1 MGGGAVIAMKT
12 ELKRAFTSKSFLL
25 EIAVFMVCYG
35 GYALPTFY
43 RQWLSP
49 WAESPANRENAMFL
63 TLGGIFF
70 GGVMLLLPFCASISS
85 APGQVDD
92 IRTGMIHHYM
102 IRSSFK
108 KYAGVKLTSAF
119 CSSAAAAGI
128 AFILHALLWHT
139 VAEPFVFVADESPFW
154 EGTLFHQW
162 SQIWNGLP
170 VYVEVACGLAITAG
184 IWSVVAMTTAVW
196 IPDKLLTVTIPAS
209 LCKIWSVTFLGRQV
223 GSVFLPGP
231 ETLYND
237 GQTLQSDLI
246 CLGLYAIVLCL
257 SIVLYMIGLKRRAC
271 HA

>member
-1 MGGGAVIAMKT
+1 MRA
-12 ELKRAFTSKSFLL
+12 ELRRAFTSKSFLL
-25 EIAVFMVCYG
+25 EIAVFMLCYG

-49 WAESPANRENAMFL
+49 WAEPPAYRENALYL

-92 IRTGMIHHYM
+92 LRTGMIHHYM
-102 IRSSFK
+102 IRGSFR
-108 KYAGVKLTSAF
+108 KYAEVKLTSAF

-128 AFILHALLWHT
+128 AFILHALLWHA
-139 VAEPFVFVADESPFW
+139 VAEPFVFAADDAPFW
-154 EGTLFHQW
+154 KDSLLYQW
-162 SQIWNGLP
+162 SQICHGLP
-170 VYVEVACGLAITAG
+170 IFVEVTCGLVLTAG
-184 IWSVVAMTTAVW
+184 VWSVVAMTTAVW
-196 IPDKLLTVTIPAS
+196 IPDKLLTVTIPAGI
-209 LCKIWSVTFLGRQV
+209 CKIWAINSFSIQIG
-223 GSVFLPGP
+223 GVFLPGP

-246 CLGLYAIVLCL
+246 CLAMYAVVLCL
-257 SIVLYMIGLKRRAC
+257 AIALYMVGLKRRAY